1 MLLSLIFNN
10 LDKIKKKIYQIKNY
24 YNNLLKKKISKVTL
38 QIAKIA

>member
-24 YNNLLKKKISKVTL
+24 YNNLLKKKISKVTF
-38 QIAKIA
+38 QIAKIT